1 MIFLDTSGILALAMP
16 EDIYHEQALA
26 MMQSADA
33 AGETLLI
40 HNYVIVEAVALLQ
53 RRIGLEAALMFT
65 KSTKLF
71 RVVWVDASLHA
82 QALNTL
88 TQTGKTKLSLTDAVS
103 FLVMRS
109 QGCTE
114 YIGFDKHFTEA
125 GFRSYQARG

>member
-16 EDIYHEQALA
+16 EDTYHEQALA

-53 RRIGLEAALMFT
+53 RRVGLEAALMFT
-65 KSTKLF
+65 KSTEFF
-71 RVVWVDASLHA
+71 RVVWVDANLHVQALEKLA
-82 QALNTL
+82 QA
-88 TQTGKTKLSLTDAVS
+88 GKAKLSLTDAVS
-103 FLVMRS
+103 FLVMRLYDCS
-109 QGCTE
+109 D

-125 GFRSYQARG
+125 GFCSYQA

>member
-16 EDIYHEQALA
+16 DDLYHEQALA
-26 MMQSADA
+26 MMKSADA

-65 KSTKLF
+65 KSTELF
-71 RVVWVDASLHA
+71 RVVWVDASLHGQALEKLA
-82 QALNTL
+82 QA
-88 TQTGKTKLSLTDAVS
+88 GKSKLSLADAVS
-103 FLVMRS
+103 FLVMRLHDCS
-109 QGCTE
+109 D